1 MRLILVLL
9 LGVLASGAQAVD
21 LLSLLAGDD
30 SKSKGREKPA
40 EKVVEKPVE
49 KPVATPVGKV
59 ERVEVP
65 VTNTVEKVVEKVVE
79 KIVVVERTN
88 VVEKVIADKA
98 KENRLLAREQELL
111 RRQQELLDE
120 KSRLETENQELKD
133 ANKVLASQLSQERD
147 QRQRLERVIPKE
159 NRQFSDKTVKIDAP
173 SAYYDK
179 KEGFVAFRGG
189 VSFEDGEYQ
198 LHSDR
203 VFVFTDASNSV
214 RRVVALENVAVTN
227 GPKRAYGIKAS
238 YYKQTGMVVLYGNA
252 DTPAI
257 VRDESRVDDQE
268 IVGEKIKFWV
278 NSKQI
283 EVLKAHIKAPVKGN
297 DDLKKGILGQ

>member
-30 SKSKGREKPA
+30 SKSKGREKPVEKPV

-49 KPVATPVGKV
+49 KPVEQG
-59 ERVEVP
+59 
-65 VTNTVEKVVEKVVE
+65 VEKVVEKV
-79 KIVVVERTN
+79 VVVERTN
-88 VVEKVIADKA
+88 VVEKVIVDKT
-98 KENRLLAREQELL
+98 KEKKLLAREQELL
-111 RRQQELLDE
+111 RE

-133 ANKVLASQLSQERD
+133 ANKMLESQLSQERD

-159 NRQFSDKTVKIDAP
+159 NRQFADKTVKIDAP

-189 VSFEDGEYQ
+189 VSFADGEYQ

-227 GPKRAYGIKAS
+227 GPKRAYGVKAS

-252 DTPAI
+252 ETPAI

-268 IVGEKIKFWV
+268 IVGEKLKFWV
-278 NSKQI
+278 NSKQV
-283 EVLKAHIKAPVKGN
+283 EVLKAHIKSPVQGKLE
-297 DDLKKGILGQ
+297 LK